1 MLDFG
6 AKAHPGILPPID
18 LLALARVPMVLT
30 FERLASG
37 LQPAGR
43 HPANNHALDVHE
55 ALKSG
60 KFDNKPNPT
69 ILVADASGRDTV
81 QSRRPTGFRTST
93 ITPSS
98 GQTEDERLGR
108 FFPVPAGFSRLSRCL
123 RTASVNGPAPTE
135 CNTSAGH
142 RGFRCN
148 R

>member
-1 MLDFG
+1 MLDYG
-6 AKAHPGILPPID
+6 TKAYPGILPPID
-18 LLALARVPMVLT
+18 VLALSRVPMVLT
-30 FERLASG
+30 FERFALR

-43 HPANNHALDVHE
+43 HPANNQALDVHG
-55 ALKSG
+55 AIKSG
-60 KFDNKPNPT
+60 KFDNKSNPT
-69 ILVADASGRDTV
+69 TWVANASGRDTV

-123 RTASVNGPAPTE
+123 RTASVNGPAPTD
-135 CNTSAGH
+135 CKTSTGH